1 MNIVMGIV
9 GILFTFFLAWIASS
23 NRKLA
28 FKKWKNILVLL
39 VLQLFFAFLFL
50 NTTGGQAVI
59 GWFADVFDRLLGFA
73 REGGMFVFGDLMSLS
88 TESGTPG
95 EAVMLNGEATV
106 LNVFFFNVL
115 VPIIFISAIIGI
127 LSYTR
132 ILPWIIKI
140 IGIIL
145 NKITGMPYIES
156 YNGAAS
162 MMLGQSE
169 VFISLK
175 NVLPRMSTQRLY
187 TLAAQAMSSISLS
200 IVGAFF
206 TMLDPQYVI
215 IAIVL
220 NLFGIYVIVHIIN
233 PYEEIVADSDAE
245 ISTKPEEG
253 KSFFQVLGDY
263 IIDGGKV
270 VLVVA
275 AMLIGFIALIGLL
288 NNLFLLIPGSNLTFQ
303 DILGYIFMPIAFL
316 IGIPWAEAQTAG
328 SLMATKLITNEFVAI
343 LDFITVA
350 DGLSEKTQAMVSVFL
365 ISFAN
370 FGSIGIIAGSVKGLH
385 NESGD
390 RVAKFGLKLVYGA
403 SLVSVLTAT
412 IVGFFF

>member
-1 MNIVMGIV
+1 MSIVMGIV

-39 VLQLFFAFLFL
+39 ALQLFFAFLFL